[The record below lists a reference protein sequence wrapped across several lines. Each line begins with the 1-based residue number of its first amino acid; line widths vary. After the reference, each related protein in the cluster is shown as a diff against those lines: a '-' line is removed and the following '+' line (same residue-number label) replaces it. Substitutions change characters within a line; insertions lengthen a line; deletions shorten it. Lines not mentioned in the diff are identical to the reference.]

1 MTKPEKHQP
10 DEDQPRTDQPRT
22 DQPRTDEPRTDQP
35 RTDQPGKHH
44 PGQAEPEKV
53 HADANSEGFRI
64 LRSDPALLWL
74 ELLWRWSFGLGLL
87 AVFFLAYTRLR
98 QAILIS
104 DADQAIFVS
113 GDPLAIANAGAALI
127 AASQPLLLKL
137 LAQICGAAAV
147 FWIIAAVPGRG
158 LTARLICRR
167 LASDYVVPIAPDA
180 PRWTAFALLT
190 MARVLMLLILLIG
203 YLAGVL
209 IATQVDP
216 GRQNL
221 LADALIVLVSL
232 AISAV
237 VWSGVNWVLSLAP
250 IFVVRD
256 GVGPLDAVVAAL
268 AFIRRRYSYLVAI
281 ALWNSTLRG
290 LVATAI
296 TLAGAATVIW
306 RPQHALWPTVLLLAL
321 ETLLYL
327 LASDFLLLAR
337 FAAYSSVAMR
347 EPHLGEPPI

>member
-1 MTKPEKHQP
+1 MTKPESYQP
-10 DEDQPRTDQPRT
+10 DKDQPRTDQ
-22 DQPRTDEPRTDQP
+22 PRTDQP

-104 DADQAIFVS
+104 DADQAIFAS
-113 GDPLAIANAGAALI
+113 GDPLAVANAGAALI
-127 AASQPLLLKL
+127 AASQPFLLRLM
-137 LAQICGAAAV
+137 AQICGAAAV
-147 FWIIAAVPGRG
+147 PGPG

-209 IATQVDP
+209 IAAWVDP

-256 GVGPLDAVVAAL
+256 GVGPLDAVVAAM

-306 RPQHALWPTVLLLAL
+306 RPLHAVMPTVLLLAL

-327 LASDFLLLAR
+327 LSSDFLLLAR

-347 EPHLGEPPI
+347 EPHLDEPPI

>member
-1 MTKPEKHQP
+1 MTQPEKQQPDKDQPEQHQP
-10 DEDQPRTDQPRT
+10 E
-22 DQPRTDEPRTDQP
+22 
-35 RTDQPGKHH
+35 H
-44 PGQAEPEKV
+44 AEPAQV

-64 LRSDPALLWL
+64 LRSDPALVWL
-74 ELLWRWSFGLGLL
+74 DLLWRWSFGLGLL
-87 AVFFLAYTRLR
+87 AVLFLAYTRLR

-104 DADQAIFVS
+104 EADQAIFTS
-113 GDPLAIANAGAALI
+113 EDPLAIANAGAALI
-127 AASQPLLLKL
+127 AASQPLLLNV

-147 FWIIAAVPGRG
+147 LWIIAGVPGRG
-158 LTARLICRR
+158 LTARLIGRR
-167 LASDYVVPIAPDA
+167 LAADYGVAIAPDA

-209 IATQVDP
+209 IAVRVDVA
-216 GRQNL
+216 RQNL

-256 GVGPLDAVVAAL
+256 GVGPLDAIVAAL
-268 AFIRRRYSYLVAI
+268 AFIRRRYAYLVAI

-296 TLAGAATVIW
+296 TLAGVATVIW

-321 ETLLYL
+321 ETVLYL

-337 FAAYSSVAMR
+337 FAAYSSVALR